1 MYKTGNLQGPT
12 AQQRQLN
19 KLNKARQH
27 HRQAEISIMT
37 KKQKCIKTMLQ
48 SLHYDV
54 SLLMVTNNFWIT
66 KNLHNNIVYIP

>member
-1 MYKTGNLQGPT
+1 MYKTDNLQGPT